1 MVEET
6 KTSIKKRLAKKK
18 TAKKRV
24 ARKKTAVK
32 KVAPKKELTTEEQF
46 EVEVAKDSAGFSD
59 TDTSTVT
66 ASDTAD
72 AIQQMDKQH
81 PEGYDAVSIKKKG
94 SGSKEPATAPVA
106 AEPIKAVSK
115 TTVEDKKEEPKKKSR
130 RMVDVNTFELTE
142 DYDSGE
148 FNFPYSIVLPI
159 GYENFVTMAAGK
171 SSHSIMIIEHRG
183 RLKTTLESAEAMDDF
198 VESLVEMAKG
208 DEHKDKATML
218 IKGIMGSLRRR

>member
-1 MVEET
+1 
-6 KTSIKKRLAKKK
+6 
-18 TAKKRV
+18 
-24 ARKKTAVK
+24 
-32 KVAPKKELTTEEQF
+32 
-46 EVEVAKDSAGFSD
+46 
-59 TDTSTVT
+59 
-66 ASDTAD
+66 
-72 AIQQMDKQH
+72 
-81 PEGYDAVSIKKKG
+81 
-94 SGSKEPATAPVA
+94 
-106 AEPIKAVSK
+106 
-115 TTVEDKKEEPKKKSR
+115 
-130 RMVDVNTFELTE
+130 MVDVNTFELTE